1 MADLIGRL
9 ISTMSMVI
17 ITKPISLGFSLLAFC
32 IKAGFLVI
40 NTWAELIAGSINLH
54 LRLFRSCIVCLIA
67 LVSIPHRVLTA
78 LQKERML
85 EEQLVLMQTELED
98 VKWERNVLEG
108 HLRAALGSVRDEH
121 HQLKLTQGEQQA
133 KLKSESLSS
142 SANRST
148 SHCSNMDE
156 VLEQRDV
163 AFWQSVLSAMLSLTV
178 GMIIYEAKDANCMPL
193 VVALYTVV
201 GMSMKNVVKF
211 FSTIDNKPASDAVAL
226 LSFNCFILGTLTYPT
241 LPKVVRILGSL
252 VST

>member
-67 LVSIPHRVLTA
+67 LVSLPHRVLTA

-108 HLRAALGSVRDEH
+108 HLRAAVKECNSLDSLLTEAEDEADKMVSKIQLLEQQLGSVRDEH

-142 SANRST
+142 
-148 SHCSNMDE
+148 
-156 VLEQRDV
+156 
-163 AFWQSVLSAMLSLTV
+163 
-178 GMIIYEAKDANCMPL
+178 
-193 VVALYTVV
+193 
-201 GMSMKNVVKF
+201 
-211 FSTIDNKPASDAVAL
+211 
-226 LSFNCFILGTLTYPT
+226 
-241 LPKVVRILGSL
+241 
-252 VST
+252 

>member
-67 LVSIPHRVLTA
+67 LVSLPHRVLTA

-108 HLRAALGSVRDEH
+108 HLRAAVKECNSLDSLLTEAEDEADKMVSKIQLLEQQLGSVRDEH

-156 VLEQRDV
+156 V
-163 AFWQSVLSAMLSLTV
+163 
-178 GMIIYEAKDANCMPL
+178 
-193 VVALYTVV
+193 
-201 GMSMKNVVKF
+201 F
-211 FSTIDNKPASDAVAL
+211 FNRET
-226 LSFNCFILGTLTYPT
+226 
-241 LPKVVRILGSL
+241 
-252 VST
+252 